1 MPTLAICLAPYKLI
15 VSTSALYVQTLYG
28 MPNQGKMVVGLFIIS
43 NLKLLKISIVMA
55 IRFILDLTLKKFKSL
70 G

>member
-1 MPTLAICLAPYKLI
+1 MLTLAICLAPYKLT

-43 NLKLLKISIVMA
+43 NLKSLKISIVMA
-55 IRFILDLTLKKFKSL
+55 IRFMSDLTLKKFK
-70 G
+70 